1 MSLSFPN
8 RTVVQMIAYLQKLK
22 QELKQ
27 NKKQNKKKG
36 KHKRTVRKAAHRNR

>member
-8 RTVVQMIAYLQKLK
+8 RTVAQMIAYLQKLK

-27 NKKQNKKKG
+27 DKKTK
-36 KHKRTVRKAAHRNR
+36 